1 MQQMENQ
8 IYELQNEM
16 SDKDKLIRNLNQ
28 TIIEQRDYLEK
39 EYSMDNSQSMSSF
52 DSKVNMSAARRR
64 RKASTKEDYKYKH
77 EEDTETIEGLQQ
89 DIKQLLKEYKL
100 IEQQKDDFEQKYE
113 EVLSKNDDLIKDVFN
128 LEKVMED
135 QDNQISMMREKLQSK
150 FITDKQNDYV
160 NKYMDKHMKDI
171 NNASALDFT
180 TTDLD
185 KSANISRQINL
196 ENFKAGKIGTRRIRN
211 SKKVD
216 PKDLKDALNLS
227 YQIIMQ
233 DDTKREQSII
243 EEKLTLSKVKGTKY
257 LTPLIQRQKEGL
269 NTDSTTAEK
278 DPKGVHNKNVSNW
291 NKNLFSEEKVSK
303 SIIINNKE
311 RLQNMINTPREQIK
325 GARLDLDWPKDG
337 RNEEIKGNKLN
348 FSDSK
353 MTTPDGKSNLLFYH
367 HNIWFI

>member
-52 DSKVNMSAARRR
+52 DSKVNMSAAKRR

-278 DPKGVHNKNVSNW
+278 DPKGVPSKNILNC

-325 GARLDLDWPKDG
+325 GARLDLD
-337 RNEEIKGNKLN
+337 
-348 FSDSK
+348 
-353 MTTPDGKSNLLFYH
+353 
-367 HNIWFI
+367 